1 MSNTK
6 CSEIIYDAIVIGAGF
21 SGIQQLHFLRDKLG
35 LNVLLLEAAD
45 GVGGT
50 WYWNRYPGAR
60 CDSES
65 HSYCFYF
72 SEQILKEWKWSQ
84 KYPGQKEILAY
95 LNFVTD
101 KLSLRSNMR
110 FNTRVKQMQY
120 FKSGKTWK
128 VHSTHGDEF
137 RAQYVISAVGCL
149 SSANSPNIEGL
160 DNFSGELYHTGQWPH
175 EVVDFKNKH
184 VAVIGTGSSGI
195 QAIPIIAKEAQAL
208 TVFQRTPNFSVPA
221 RNADLPKDFLSK
233 FKTRIAYYNNEMKG
247 ARHGH
252 PWQAPD
258 RSVRNT
264 LKRERDGILEKAW
277 IKGGLRFRESFGDT
291 LTDLESNNLMAD
303 FIKQKIKKIVKD
315 PRKAKI
321 LTNFDHPFGTKRPA
335 LDTNYFET
343 FNQDNVDL
351 IDIRTDPISRITANG
366 LDTQAKCFDFD
377 MIIFATGFDALTGS
391 LLKMEIIGENQL
403 NLADEWKY
411 GPKTYLGL
419 QVAGFPNFFIV
430 TGPGS
435 PSVLTNMPQ
444 AIDQN
449 VNWITDCIS
458 YMNENNFTKIEPK
471 REMML
476 EWMEKV
482 QTAVDGTLFPVAKHS
497 WYLGANIP
505 GKPQVF
511 MPYVGGLNEYRKI
524 CDRVANG
531 GYQGFEFST

>member
-160 DNFSGELYHTGQWPH
+160 DNFSGELYHT
-175 EVVDFKNKH
+175 
-184 VAVIGTGSSGI
+184 
-195 QAIPIIAKEAQAL
+195 
-208 TVFQRTPNFSVPA
+208 
-221 RNADLPKDFLSK
+221 
-233 FKTRIAYYNNEMKG
+233 
-247 ARHGH
+247 
-252 PWQAPD
+252 
-258 RSVRNT
+258 
-264 LKRERDGILEKAW
+264 
-277 IKGGLRFRESFGDT
+277 
-291 LTDLESNNLMAD
+291 
-303 FIKQKIKKIVKD
+303 
-315 PRKAKI
+315 
-321 LTNFDHPFGTKRPA
+321 
-335 LDTNYFET
+335 
-343 FNQDNVDL
+343 
-351 IDIRTDPISRITANG
+351 
-366 LDTQAKCFDFD
+366 C
-377 MIIFATGFDALTGS
+377 
-391 LLKMEIIGENQL
+391 LL
-403 NLADEWKY
+403 Y
-411 GPKTYLGL
+411 T
-419 QVAGFPNFFIV
+419 
-430 TGPGS
+430 S
-435 PSVLTNMPQ
+435 PSPR
-444 AIDQN
+444 D
-449 VNWITDCIS
+449 S
-458 YMNENNFTKIEPK
+458 
-471 REMML
+471 
-476 EWMEKV
+476 
-482 QTAVDGTLFPVAKHS
+482 
-497 WYLGANIP
+497 
-505 GKPQVF
+505 
-511 MPYVGGLNEYRKI
+511 
-524 CDRVANG
+524 
-531 GYQGFEFST
+531 